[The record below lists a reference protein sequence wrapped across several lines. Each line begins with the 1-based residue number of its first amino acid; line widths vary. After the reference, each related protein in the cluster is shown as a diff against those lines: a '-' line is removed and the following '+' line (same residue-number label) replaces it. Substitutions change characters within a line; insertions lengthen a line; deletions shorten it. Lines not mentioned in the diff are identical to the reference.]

1 MSTHAF
7 LVKSPSTH
15 GMVMARDRHDP
26 ATSAS
31 QVSHAKYSTGT
42 RPGALRS
49 CHACRR
55 VCALNTGKPQYI
67 FTFYS
72 VTSGR
77 LAEIPIHQ
85 LGWDSWE
92 EGTYLGD
99 GSTARYYVIRQKF
112 TSDCNSEIAYHPIC
126 YCPSDGASQPE
137 VEEPHQSPHQSGRL
151 PWEPHP
157 AGGIQHRQQPEYPA
171 LMPSGHRGRQDLLAS
186 AEEQGAARR

>member
-92 EGTYLGD
+92 E
-99 GSTARYYVIRQKF
+99 
-112 TSDCNSEIAYHPIC
+112 
-126 YCPSDGASQPE
+126 
-137 VEEPHQSPHQSGRL
+137 
-151 PWEPHP
+151 
-157 AGGIQHRQQPEYPA
+157 
-171 LMPSGHRGRQDLLAS
+171 PSGTGMEVRQDTT
-186 AEEQGAARR
+186 